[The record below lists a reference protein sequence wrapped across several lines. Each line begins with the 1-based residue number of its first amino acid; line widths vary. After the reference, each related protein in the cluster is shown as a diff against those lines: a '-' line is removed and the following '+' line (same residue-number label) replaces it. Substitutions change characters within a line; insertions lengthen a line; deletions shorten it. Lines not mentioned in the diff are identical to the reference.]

1 MNDDKTLV
9 DQDGAEIAPEATATA
24 ADAGQAAPEDNQ
36 AGDEAETANEK
47 TNERGALP
55 PEVQAAIDKRI
66 GKITAKQKAAEEE
79 AQQLR
84 DELKALRQ
92 KAEEADA
99 AKIAHLGVPPQF
111 FSAEEKTAVQEA
123 EAAQSKAELN
133 AEYFAE
139 LAEKGEDADVGG
151 RTFTAAQ
158 CRRFSLEW
166 AKRAGSAEGR
176 KESIVER
183 ARAAMV
189 EKLKKLESPGASRPA
204 VKAAPAKPAASAASS
219 EPPPP
224 NGAQVVMDAGKRIVL
239 KPGPKNAAEARRMM
253 EYD

>member
-1 MNDDKTLV
+1 MDDDKTLV

-24 ADAGQAAPEDNQ
+24 ADAGQAAPEDIQ
-36 AGDEAETANEK
+36 AGEEQTASEK
-47 TNERGALP
+47 NERGALP

-84 DELKALRQ
+84 EELKALRQ
-92 KAEEADA
+92 KADDAEA
-99 AKIAHLGVPPQF
+99 AKIAHFGVPPQF
-111 FSAEEKTAVQEA
+111 FSAEEKAAVQEA
-123 EAAQSKAELN
+123 EAAQLKAESN

-151 RTFTAAQ
+151 RTYTAAQ
-158 CRRFSLEW
+158 CRRFSLDW

-176 KESIVER
+176 KEAIVER

-189 EKLKKLESPGASRPA
+189 EKLKKLDSPEAPRPA

-239 KPGPKNAAEARRMM
+239 NPGPKNAAEARRMM
-253 EYD
+253 DYD

>member
-24 ADAGQAAPEDNQ
+24 AAVGQAEPEDIQ
-36 AGDEAETANEK
+36 AGDETPANEK

-79 AQQLR
+79 AQRLR
-84 DELKALRQ
+84 EELKALRQ
-92 KAEEADA
+92 KAEEAEA

-111 FSAEEKTAVQEA
+111 FSAEEKAAVQEA
-123 EAAQSKAELN
+123 EAAQSKAESN

-151 RTFTAAQ
+151 RTYTAAQ

-176 KESIVER
+176 KEAIVER

-189 EKLKKLESPGASRPA
+189 EKLKKLESPDASRPA
-204 VKAAPAKPAASAASS
+204 VRAAPAKPAASAASS

-253 EYD
+253 DYD

>member
-24 ADAGQAAPEDNQ
+24 ADAGQAAPEDIQ
-36 AGDEAETANEK
+36 AGEEQTASEK
-47 TNERGALP
+47 NERGALP

-84 DELKALRQ
+84 EELKALRQ
-92 KAEEADA
+92 KADDAEA
-99 AKIAHLGVPPQF
+99 AKIAHFGVPPQF
-111 FSAEEKTAVQEA
+111 FSAEEKAAVQEA
-123 EAAQSKAELN
+123 EAAQLKAESN

-151 RTFTAAQ
+151 RTYTAAQ
-158 CRRFSLEW
+158 CRRFSLDW

-176 KESIVER
+176 KEAIVER

-189 EKLKKLESPGASRPA
+189 EKLKKLDSPEAPRPA
-204 VKAAPAKPAASAASS
+204 AKAAPAKPAASAASS

-239 KPGPKNAAEARRMM
+239 NPGPKNAAEARRMM
-253 EYD
+253 DYD

>member
-1 MNDDKTLV
+1 MNDDETLV
-9 DQDGAEIAPEATATA
+9 DQDGAAIAPEATATA
-24 ADAGQAAPEDNQ
+24 ADAGQAAPEDIQ
-36 AGDEAETANEK
+36 AGEEQTASEK
-47 TNERGALP
+47 NERGALP

-84 DELKALRQ
+84 EELKALRQ
-92 KAEEADA
+92 KADDAEA
-99 AKIAHLGVPPQF
+99 AKIAHFGVPPQF
-111 FSAEEKTAVQEA
+111 FSAEEKAAVQEA
-123 EAAQSKAELN
+123 EAAQLKAESN

-151 RTFTAAQ
+151 RTYTAAQ
-158 CRRFSLEW
+158 CRRFSLDW

-176 KESIVER
+176 KEAIVER

-189 EKLKKLESPGASRPA
+189 EKLKKLESPDAPRPA
-204 VKAAPAKPAASAASS
+204 AKAAPSKPAASAASS

-239 KPGPKNAAEARRMM
+239 NPGPKNAAEARRMM
-253 EYD
+253 DYD

>member
-9 DQDGAEIAPEATATA
+9 DQDGAEIAPEASATA
-24 ADAGQAAPEDNQ
+24 AAAGQAAPEDNQ
-36 AGDEAETANEK
+36 AGDETQANEK

-79 AQQLR
+79 AQRLR
-84 DELKALRQ
+84 EELKALRQ
-92 KAEEADA
+92 KAEDAEA

-123 EAAQSKAELN
+123 EAAQLKAESN

-151 RTFTAAQ
+151 RTYTAAQ

-176 KESIVER
+176 KEAIVER

-189 EKLKKLESPGASRPA
+189 EKLKKLESPEASRPA

-253 EYD
+253 DYD